1 MSCSYDTNNAYE
13 RIRLQK
19 LAFVHR
25 AVSIATDPN
34 GCNFAVL
41 QSDPKTRY
49 VNSCHFS
56 CVCASDKLFCFS
68 EKPIFQHIW
77 KSYIVIRT
85 ARQ

>member
-1 MSCSYDTNNAYE
+1 MFCFFFFFPNLFFVLAELVSNLQNSSCDVSCEHDTNSVYE

-19 LAFVHR
+19 LTFVHR

-49 VNSCHFS
+49 
-56 CVCASDKLFCFS
+56 
-68 EKPIFQHIW
+68 I
-77 KSYIVIRT
+77 
-85 ARQ
+85 